1 MISLFSNPV
10 PLTDRQKQILD
21 LLTKHKTTSYEF
33 LAERLGR
40 STSAIR
46 RDVAYLLENGLVSR
60 FRGGVEIV
68 NGQPRPVLPDLQ
80 TTSHWDEKNQ
90 IGKAAADLV
99 SDGQMIAI
107 NAGTT
112 AMAMANHLLERQ
124 GLTIVT
130 ADIEIA
136 QLLISNLSFEVYL
149 AGGQM
154 QSEVPGVVG
163 SSTLDLWKSFYFN
176 LGFVGVRAIN
186 PKDGIMTTTLDQA
199 ASSRTVIEQSRQRIV
214 LADSS
219 KFHRRAGAVIS
230 PLNEIDILIT
240 DHGIESDADMMEQ
253 LRSFQRLKLI
263 VV

>member
-1 MISLFSNPV
+1 MISLFSTPI

-21 LLTKHKTTSYEF
+21 LLSKQKTASFEF

-40 STSAIR
+40 SSSAIR
-46 RDVAYLLENGLVSR
+46 RDAAHLVENGLVSR
-60 FRGGVEIV
+60 YRGGVEIV
-68 NGQPRPVLPDLQ
+68 NNQPRPVIPDLQ
-80 TTSHWDEKNQ
+80 TTSHWEEKNQ

-124 GLTIVT
+124 RLTVVT

-149 AGGQM
+149 AGGQI
-154 QSEVPGVVG
+154 QSEVPGVIG
-163 SSTLDLWKSFYFN
+163 SSTLEMWKSFYFN

-186 PKDGIMTTTLDQA
+186 PKDGIMTTNLDQA
-199 ASSRTVIEQSRQRIV
+199 ASSRTVIEQSRQRVV

-230 PLNEIDILIT
+230 PLSEIDILIT
-240 DHGIESDADMMEQ
+240 DHGIESDTDMIEQ
-253 LRSFQRLKLI
+253 LRSFKKLELII
-263 VV
+263 V